1 MSDFGR
7 RIYLTG
13 FMGSGKSTIGP
24 ILANVLGYDFADL
37 DEAIVERAAKPVSR
51 IFAEEGQAAF
61 RALEATMLRE
71 TGARD
76 KVVVA
81 LGGGALTVEDN
92 LQWALANG
100 AVVYLKVSLDA
111 LIRRLRRGRLV
122 RPLLLDDTGRPLSTA
137 DLREK
142 VKVLMDRREPFYE
155 RAHVVVEIANQRVG
169 ITVDE
174 VVRAVRRYSKGI
186 NSTRAEGD

>member
-1 MSDFGR
+1 MSNFGR

-24 ILANVLGYDFADL
+24 ILANVLGYDFVDL
-37 DEAIVERAAKPVSR
+37 DEAVAERAGKPVSR
-51 IFAEEGQAAF
+51 IFAEDGEAAF
-61 RALEATMLRE
+61 RALETTMLRE

-76 KVVVA
+76 GVVVA

-111 LIRRLRRGRLV
+111 LIRRLRRGRIA
-122 RPLLLDDTGRPLSTA
+122 RPLLLDEAGRRLSTA

-142 VKVLMDRREPFYE
+142 VKALMDRRKPFYE
-155 RAHVVVEIANQRVG
+155 RAHVVVEITNQRVG
-169 ITVDE
+169 VTVDE
-174 VVRAVRRYSKGI
+174 VVRAVSRYGKGRK
-186 NSTRAEGD
+186 S

>member
-1 MSDFGR
+1 MSNFER

-24 ILANVLGYDFADL
+24 ILANVLGYDFVDL
-37 DEAIVERAAKPVSR
+37 DAAVEERAAKPVSR

-71 TGARD
+71 AGARD

-111 LIRRLRRGRLV
+111 LIRRLHRGRLV

-142 VKVLMDRREPFYE
+142 VKALMDRREPFYA
-155 RAHVVVEIANQRVG
+155 RAHIVVEIANQRVG

-174 VVRAVRRYSKGI
+174 VVRAVRRYGKGKR
-186 NSTRAEGD
+186 S

>member
-1 MSDFGR
+1 MSNFER

-24 ILANVLGYDFADL
+24 ILANVLGYDFVDL
-37 DEAIVERAAKPVSR
+37 DEAVEERAGKPVPQ
-51 IFAEEGQAAF
+51 IFAEDGAAAF

-71 TGARD
+71 TGARN

-81 LGGGALTVEDN
+81 LGGGAMTVEDN

-100 AVVYLKVSLDA
+100 AVVYLKVSLDS
-111 LIRRLRRGRLV
+111 LIRRLRRGRMV
-122 RPLLLDDTGRPLSTA
+122 RPLLLDDAGQRLSTA

-142 VKVLMDRREPFYE
+142 VKALMDRREPFYE

-174 VVRAVRRYSKGI
+174 VVKAVRRYGKRQKS
-186 NSTRAEGD
+186 

>member
-1 MSDFGR
+1 MSNFER

-122 RPLLLDDTGRPLSTA
+122 RPLLLDDTGHPLSTT

-142 VKVLMDRREPFYE
+142 VKALMDRREPFYE

-174 VVRAVRRYSKGI
+174 VVRAVRRYGKGKR
-186 NSTRAEGD
+186 S

>member
-1 MSDFGR
+1 MTDFGS

-24 ILANVLGYDFADL
+24 ILANVLGYDFVDL
-37 DEAIVERAAKPVSR
+37 DEAVEERAGKPVPR
-51 IFAEEGQAAF
+51 IFAEDGEMVF

-71 TGARD
+71 TVARNR
-76 KVVVA
+76 VVVA

-111 LIRRLRRGRLV
+111 LIRRLRRGRAE
-122 RPLLLDDTGRPLSTA
+122 RPLLLDEAGRRLPTA

-142 VKVLMDRREPFYE
+142 IQALMDRREPFYE

-174 VVRAVRRYSKGI
+174 VVRAVQRYGKRKGL
-186 NSTRAEGD
+186 

>member
-24 ILANVLGYDFADL
+24 ILANVLGYDFVDL
-37 DEAIVERAAKPVSR
+37 DEAIEERAGKPVPR
-51 IFAEEGQAAF
+51 IFAEDGEAAF

-71 TGARD
+71 TAEHD
-76 KVVVA
+76 HVVVA
-81 LGGGALTVEDN
+81 LGGGALIAEAN

-111 LIRRLRRGRLV
+111 LIRRLRRGRIV
-122 RPLLLDDTGRPLSTA
+122 RPLLLDAAGRRLPAA

-142 VKVLMDRREPFYE
+142 IRALMDRREPFYE
-155 RAHVVVEIANQRVG
+155 RAHVVVEIADQRVG

-174 VVRAVRRYSKGI
+174 VVRAVRRYGKG
-186 NSTRAEGD
+186 G

>member
-1 MSDFGR
+1 MSNFER

-37 DEAIVERAAKPVSR
+37 DAAVEERAGKPVSR

>member
-24 ILANVLGYDFADL
+24 ILANVLGYDFVDL
-37 DEAIVERAAKPVSR
+37 DEAVEERAGKPVPR
-51 IFAEEGQAAF
+51 IFAEDGEAAF
-61 RALEATMLRE
+61 RLLEATLLRE

-76 KVVVA
+76 RVVVA
-81 LGGGALTVEDN
+81 LGGGALAVEDN

-100 AVVYLKVSLDA
+100 AVVYLRVALDA
-111 LIRRLRRGRLV
+111 LVRRLRRGRIV
-122 RPLLLDDTGRPLSTA
+122 RPLLLNEAGERLPMA
-137 DLREK
+137 ELREK
-142 VKVLMDRREPFYE
+142 VKALMDRREPFYE

-169 ITVDE
+169 LTVDE
-174 VVRAVRRYSKGI
+174 VVKAVRKYAK
-186 NSTRAEGD
+186 NNPQA

>member
-1 MSDFGR
+1 MSNFER

-24 ILANVLGYDFADL
+24 ILANVLGYDFVDL
-37 DEAIVERAAKPVSR
+37 DAAVEERAAKPVSR

-61 RALEATMLRE
+61 RVLEATMLRE
-71 TGARD
+71 AGARD

-142 VKVLMDRREPFYE
+142 VKALMDRREPFYA
-155 RAHVVVEIANQRVG
+155 RAHIVVEIANQRVG

-174 VVRAVRRYSKGI
+174 VVRAVRRYGKEKRS
-186 NSTRAEGD
+186 

>member
-24 ILANVLGYDFADL
+24 ILANVLGYDFTDL
-37 DEAIVERAAKPVSR
+37 DAALEERAGKPVSR
-51 IFAEEGQAAF
+51 IFVEEGQAAF

-71 TGARD
+71 TGALD

-111 LIRRLRRGRLV
+111 LIRRLHRGRLV
-122 RPLLLDDTGRPLSTA
+122 RPLLLDDTGHPLSTT

-142 VKVLMDRREPFYE
+142 VKALMDRREPFYE

-174 VVRAVRRYSKGI
+174 VVKAVRRYGKRQKS
-186 NSTRAEGD
+186 

>member
-24 ILANVLGYDFADL
+24 ILANVLGYDFVDL
-37 DEAIVERAAKPVSR
+37 DEAVEERAGKPVPQ
-51 IFAEEGQAAF
+51 IFAEDGEAAF

-71 TGARD
+71 TGARHN
-76 KVVVA
+76 VVVA
-81 LGGGALTVEDN
+81 LGGGAMTVEDN

-100 AVVYLKVSLDA
+100 AVVYLKVTLDS
-111 LIRRLRRGRLV
+111 LIRRLRRGRMV
-122 RPLLLDDTGRPLSTA
+122 RPLLLDDAGQRLSTA

-142 VKVLMDRREPFYE
+142 IKALMDRREPFYE

-174 VVRAVRRYSKGI
+174 VVKAVRRYGKGR
-186 NSTRAEGD
+186 NPKS